1 MQLEPVQTLFIHEA
15 LQLKGQVEVEQL
27 DVTQDV
33 PVQFFIVQFPKPH
46 WRDWE
51 HVLHSVLVQ
60 LVPWQVVLLHRGVQ
74 VFGQE
79 QLSVWHEVPVQF
91 LIVQLVSPHD
101 KFCGQVLQSVFVQF
115 APKHAV

>member
-1 MQLEPVQTLFIHEA
+1 M
-15 LQLKGQVEVEQL
+15 
-27 DVTQDV
+27 
-33 PVQFFIVQFPKPH
+33 
-46 WRDWE
+46 
-51 HVLHSVLVQ
+51 LHSVLVQ

-101 KFCGQVLQSVFVQF
+101 KFCGQVLQSIFVQF
-115 APKHAV
+115 VPKHAV